1 MKQRKH
7 YTAEQKLII
16 LQELLENN
24 VPISQLAEKY
34 EAHTNDICNWKN
46 KLFESAID
54 IFTPKISSPKQ
65 TSIEQKE
72 IEKLQAEVDKRIIIN
87 DDECYVFFFFLLGN
101 LWRNKITTGLVYNS
115 LHFCWRYRISI
126 KFILVSYIQKN

>member
-7 YTAEQKLII
+7 YTAEQKLMI

-34 EAHTNDICNWKN
+34 EAHPNDIYNLKN

-54 IFTPKISSPKQ
+54 IFTSKISSQKQ

-87 DDECYVFFFFLLGN
+87 DDDCYVFFSCWVIYGAIKLQPDWYIIICNFVGDIGYLL
-101 LWRNKITTGLVYNS
+101 
-115 LHFCWRYRISI
+115 
-126 KFILVSYIQKN
+126 ILF